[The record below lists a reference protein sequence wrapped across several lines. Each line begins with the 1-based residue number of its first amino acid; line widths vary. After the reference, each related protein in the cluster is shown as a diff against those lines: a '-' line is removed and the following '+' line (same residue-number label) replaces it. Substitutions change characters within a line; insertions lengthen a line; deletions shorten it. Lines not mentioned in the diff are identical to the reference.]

1 MAAEPVSMD
10 HRHSSIEVFV
20 ASRMTPEF
28 CEALARRF
36 TAYFSDGAW
45 PALADA
51 SRARVRAL
59 VTNGIRG
66 AERALLDLFPNLE
79 IVASLG
85 IGVDAIDFNATRAR
99 GVRVTNTPGVVAD
112 DVADLAI
119 GMLIDRFRQLR
130 DGDRFVRA
138 GRWNEGPYPRAR
150 SLTGKRLGIVG
161 LGAIGLAVA
170 RRAEALKLR
179 VKWYGP
185 RPKPH
190 QPYEYVD
197 DLERLSRESDAL
209 VVACSGGTQTRHLI
223 NARII
228 AALGPEGTL
237 INIARGS
244 IVDID
249 ALIAALR
256 SGQLGSAAL
265 DVLEHQPR
273 VPPELLALPN
283 LLLTPHLGTNTYET
297 RETMGSMVIENLVAH
312 FDGRQPPN
320 LVV

>member
-1 MAAEPVSMD
+1 
-10 HRHSSIEVFV
+10 
-20 ASRMTPEF
+20 MTPEF
-28 CEALARRF
+28 CAALGRQF
-36 TAYFSDGAW
+36 TPHFSEGAW
-45 PALADA
+45 PALGDGE
-51 SRARVRAL
+51 RARVRAL

-66 AERALLDLFPNLE
+66 AEKKLLDLFPNLE

-85 IGVDAIDFNATRAR
+85 IGVDAIDFDAIRTR
-99 GVRVTNTPGVVAD
+99 GLRVTNTPDVVAD

-119 GMLIDRFRQLR
+119 GMLVDRFRHLR

-138 GRWNEGPYPRAR
+138 GKWSEGSYPRTR

-161 LGAIGLAVA
+161 LGAIGMGIA

-190 QPYEYVD
+190 QPYEYIP
-197 DLERLSRESDAL
+197 DLQRLARESDTL
-209 VVACSGGTQTRHLI
+209 VVACSGGPETRHLI
-223 NARII
+223 DARII
-228 AALGPEGTL
+228 AELGPEGTL

-249 ALIAALR
+249 AVIAALR
-256 SGQLGSAAL
+256 SGRLGSAAL

-273 VPPELLALPN
+273 VPPGLLEVPN

-297 RETMGSMVIENLVAH
+297 RATMGSMVIENLVAH
-312 FDGRQPPN
+312 FEGRQPPN
-320 LVV
+320 LVRR